1 MLRRFTIPLVNQLR
15 LLVAAAFITTCHG
28 AFAQT
33 RPAVDFSGDPRMGT
47 CTHFAQGWDPEKF
60 MPLVEKSGIGWIRD
74 DMGWEGV
81 EKQKGEYHIP
91 EKTLAWIHAVHA
103 NHVRLLLI
111 LNGENKLYADRYD
124 PQAFARWAAW
134 TARELKDDVDA
145 IEILN
150 EPNNFGFSKYYGGQ
164 HDGEG
169 DSPWVAK
176 YVTLMNTAAEA
187 IKAAN
192 PAMPVIGFGAGP
204 AVTYKQLA
212 LGTSPAVIGLVDHP
226 YSNQSLPEFVPS
238 KASEQVRKFGFAWT
252 DERGTFASLIEGF
265 RKESEQHRGP
275 KQIWLTE
282 WGFSTWQ
289 PLTEGMFGGFTES
302 AQAKYILRR
311 FVEGFGLGVDVSFL
325 YDFRDDHAE
334 DDHNAENRWGLVRA
348 NGEPKESFG
357 AVVNLVDAMHGLRAA
372 KSNEGGEVNVFP
384 GACWPE
390 QAPVAVYRFVDA
402 QGRPA
407 VAIWATDHAGGD
419 RQPRVGD
426 IELFWG
432 NAKDVTVIDTLT
444 GKTETIPFEHKAG
457 RLVKSGVTLRDY
469 PVLFK
474 STGPALAAGANDNK
488 DLGEKPLGLF
498 AKDAH
503 WGFSNGQEFPGA
515 TGSIE
520 RGADGDKPIIN
531 LAYDFTKG
539 GAYVAALSDVSI
551 PDTAAELRIPAK
563 SQAGVGLSI
572 QLIDRTGQC
581 HQFVRSLAG
590 TGAWET
596 VRLAVDQRASEHWG
610 GANDGK
616 LHFPLRKI
624 AINVRKPAGE
634 PVGKVEF
641 ADPVILSK

>member
-1 MLRRFTIPLVNQLR
+1 LSLIAALFGS
-15 LLVAAAFITTCHG
+15 AAA

-33 RPAVDFSGDPRMGT
+33 RPVEFSGDPRMGT
-47 CTHFAQGWDPEKF
+47 CTHFAQGWDPVKL
-60 MPLVEKSGIGWIRD
+60 MPLVEKSGIGWVRD
-74 DMGWEGV
+74 DLGWEGV

-124 PQAFARWAAW
+124 PPAFARWAAW

-150 EPNNFGFSKYYGGQ
+150 EPNNFGFSKYYGGE
-164 HDGEG
+164 HDGQG

-192 PAMPVIGFGAGP
+192 PAMPVIGYGAGP

-212 LGTSPAVIGLVDHP
+212 LGTSPAVDGLVDHP
-226 YSNQSLPEFVPS
+226 YSNHALPEYVPS
-238 KASEQVRKFGFAWT
+238 KASEQIKKFGIAWT
-252 DERGTFASLIEGF
+252 DERGSFASLIAGF
-265 RKESEQHRGP
+265 QKESAQHHGP

-282 WGFSTWQ
+282 WGFSAYQ
-289 PLTEGMFGGFTES
+289 PLTEGMFGGFTEP
-302 AQAKYILRR
+302 AQARYILRR

-334 DDHNAENRWGLVRA
+334 DDHNAENRWGLIRA

-357 AVVNLVDAMHGLRAA
+357 AVVNLVDSMRGLRAA
-372 KSNEGGEVNVFP
+372 GPGEGGEVNVFP
-384 GACWPE
+384 AACWPD
-390 QAPVAVYRFVDA
+390 QGPVAVYRFIDS
-402 QGRPA
+402 QNRPA

-419 RQPRVGD
+419 LQPRVADVELLWGAGD
-426 IELFWG
+426 G
-432 NAKDVTVIDTLT
+432 QVVSVDALT
-444 GKTETIPFEHKAG
+444 GKTEPLAFERKG
-457 RLVKSGVTLRDY
+457 TRLIKSSMTLRDY
-469 PVLFK
+469 PVLLK
-474 STGPALAAGANDNK
+474 STAPAIAAAGKRSAND
-488 DLGEKPLGLF
+488 LTEKPLGLM

-515 TGSIE
+515 TGSLE
-520 RGADGDKPIIN
+520 PGEDNQRPIIN

-539 GAYVAALSDVSI
+539 GAYVAAISELSI
-551 PDTAAELRIPAK
+551 PDTAGEIRIPAK
-563 SQAGVGLSI
+563 SPRGLGLSI

-581 HQFVRSLAG
+581 HQFVRALAG

-596 VRLAVDQRASEHWG
+596 VRLAMDQRASEHWG
-610 GANDGK
+610 GVNDGK
-616 LHFPLRKI
+616 LHFPIRKI
-624 AINVRKPAGE
+624 AINVRKPTDE

-641 ADPVILSK
+641 GDPVMISK

>member
-1 MLRRFTIPLVNQLR
+1 LRRSATKLFFTAT
-15 LLVAAAFITTCHG
+15 LLTLSQG
-28 AFAQT
+28 AFAQA
-33 RPAVDFSGDPRMGT
+33 RPSPDFSGDPRMGT
-47 CTHFAQGWDPEKF
+47 CTHFAQGWDPQKF

-74 DMGWEGV
+74 DLGWEGV

-91 EKTLAWIHAVHA
+91 DKTLAWIHAAHA

-124 PQAFARWAAW
+124 PQAFGRWAAW
-134 TARELKDDVDA
+134 VATELKSDVDA

-169 DSPWVAK
+169 DSPWVSK

-212 LGTSPAVIGLVDHP
+212 LGTSPAVDGLVDHP
-226 YSNQSLPEFVPS
+226 YSNQALPEFVPG
-238 KASEQVRKFGFAWT
+238 KASEQVKKFGFAWT
-252 DERGTFASLIEGF
+252 DERGTFASLIDGF
-265 RKESEQHRGP
+265 QKQSEQHHGP

-357 AVVNLVDAMHGLRAA
+357 AVVNLVDAMRGLRAA
-372 KSNEGGEVNVFP
+372 KSNEAGQVNVFP
-384 GACWPE
+384 GACWPQ

-407 VAIWATDHAGGD
+407 AAIWATDPAGGD
-419 RQPRVGD
+419 RQPRVAD
-426 IELFWG
+426 IELLWG
-432 NAKDVTVIDTLT
+432 SGDGQVIAVDTLT
-444 GKTETIPFEHKAG
+444 GKSETVPFERKGA
-457 RLVKSGVTLRDY
+457 RLVKSGMTLRDY
-469 PVLFK
+469 PVLLK
-474 STGPALAAGANDNK
+474 YTGPALAAGDANDHK
-488 DLGEKPLGLF
+488 DIGERPLGLLD
-498 AKDAH
+498 KGAH

-515 TGSIE
+515 TGSLE
-520 RGADGDKPIIN
+520 QGTDGDKPVIN
-531 LAYDFTKG
+531 LSYDFTKG
-539 GAYVAALSDVSI
+539 GAYVAALSEISI
-551 PDTAAELRIPAK
+551 PDTAAEIRIPAK
-563 SQAGVGLSI
+563 SPRGLGLSI

-581 HQFVRSLAG
+581 HQFVRSVAG
-590 TGAWET
+590 TGEWEA
-596 VRLAVDQRASEHWG
+596 VRLAMDQKASEHWG

-616 LHFPLRKI
+616 LHFPIRKM

-634 PVGKVEF
+634 PAGKVEF
-641 ADPVILSK
+641 GDPVMISK